1 MLITGE
7 SGAGKTENTKK
18 VITYFAILGSGG
30 DGGKKKKDDPV
41 AEKKANL
48 EDRIV
53 NTNPILE
60 SYGNAKT
67 IRNDNSS
74 RFGKFIRIYFNQM
87 GKLAG
92 GFIDVYLLEKSRV
105 TYQQPNERGY
115 HIFFQLVEEGPIE
128 GLQEM
133 CCFTTDPYDFFFMS
147 QGKVKVDS
155 IDDNE
160 ELEFT
165 DAAFDTLGFSFQE
178 KCDAFKLTACICHFG
193 EMTFKQ
199 KGREESC
206 EMDDPIPGQKASQLL
221 GVENWQLFYG
231 NFIRPKI
238 KVGTEWVYKGQNA
251 DNCLNSIAAL
261 ARSMYN
267 RLFMWLV
274 DLCNRTLIDPTMK
287 KVNFIGVLDIAGFE
301 IFEFNTFEQICINF
315 CNEKLQ
321 QFFNHHMFVLEQ
333 EEYVR
338 EGIEWEM
345 VDFGMDLEATIQL
358 MEKPMGLLAILEE
371 ETLFPKASDKSFND
385 KLVENLLGKSTS
397 FLKKQPGSRDKSAHF
412 AIGHYAGIVNYNLT
426 DWLTKN
432 KDQCNDTVVD
442 QLKKSTN
449 ALVVYLF
456 REHPGQPEEDPNK
469 GKEKAKK
476 GKDTKVFK
484 TVSSAF
490 RAQLESLLATLNS
503 TDPHFIRCIVPNNFK
518 TPGLLDS
525 TLVMHQLT
533 CNGVLE
539 GIRICRR
546 GFPNR
551 TVYLDFKHRFIII
564 KPKEVY
570 ACGTDLKAAAKIIL
584 DSIEAVNDRWRLGHT
599 KVFFRAG
606 TVGMIEEVRD
616 ESIKAILNYV
626 QGLCRGY
633 LGRKQYKIEQYKKS
647 MVPIMQRNIKKYL
660 FFRDWTW
667 YFLLNGTKR
676 FIGQE
681 DVEAV
686 IAKLEEE
693 ASVACSAYDKEV
705 DERDRLNDGISQ
717 MNQDKKDMMQQIEA
731 EQGDLSSFQHDLAS
745 ATNKR
750 SEKEDELTS
759 TQKRLTDTEASRN
772 DMIDKKRRYDN
783 DLSSFRKD
791 IDEMNMSI
799 QKAEQEKTNRDHTI
813 RNLNDEIAHQ
823 DELINKLTKE
833 KKYMQESQAKSS
845 DELNQA
851 EEKVDNLNKI
861 KVKLEVTLDDLED
874 SYEREKKSRLDTDK
888 QRRKVEGDLKVTQE
902 VVIDLER
909 DKKDVEGCI
918 ENKDKDIHDSQ
929 NRLADEQSIVGKL
942 QKTIKELQGRIEQN
956 EEELEGERGART
968 NAEKQRGGLSRELDD
983 LSERVDEAGGATM
996 AQVDL
1001 NKKREAE
1008 IGKLRRDLE
1017 EGNIQHD
1024 GTLVG
1029 LKKKNVDATS
1039 EMAEQVDQL
1048 NKMNTKITKEKHAKK
1063 LQIDEVMGAMD
1074 VVANEKASLE
1084 KQNSLLQHQ
1093 SSETN
1098 RRCEE
1103 ANLTLTDYDSSRKK
1117 TVVENVELLRSVEEL
1132 DNNNMVLGKI
1142 KTTLVGQ
1149 LEETKKVSD
1158 DESKERSFLLGKF
1171 RNLEHEV
1178 DLTRGQLEEESQSK
1192 ADALRM
1198 LSKSVGDAQ
1207 LWRQKY
1213 EKEGL
1218 ARAEELESAKLK
1230 LQSRLAE
1237 AEGTV
1242 MNFNGK
1248 ATALEKEKMNL
1259 QSDIEE
1265 MSQNLDDAQAR
1276 CSQMEKKAKN
1286 FDKIVVEW
1294 KQKIDSLQAELDQS
1308 QVECRSYSTEL
1319 FKVKTAYEETMLLLE
1334 NVRKENK
1341 NLSNEIKDIMDQI
1354 GEGGRTIHE
1363 IDKIRKRLENEKL
1376 ELQAAL
1382 EEAESALEQEENK
1395 VLRSQLELSQVKQE
1409 IERRIKEKEDELEGL
1424 RKTYQRSVESMQSSL
1439 ENESKAKGEALRHK
1453 KKLEADL
1460 NELDIALEHSNGANA
1475 EAQQT
1480 IKKYQ
1485 SHIKESQ
1492 IGLEQEQLHR
1502 DKAREQLIQAER
1514 RNHAVRNEL
1523 EETKTQLEHADR
1535 QRRSAE
1541 QELSDVVEQ
1550 VADSTLQN
1558 QSLQSSKRKLDSEM
1572 QTMHVS

>member
-1 MLITGE
+1 
-7 SGAGKTENTKK
+7 
-18 VITYFAILGSGG
+18 
-30 DGGKKKKDDPV
+30 
-41 AEKKANL
+41 
-48 EDRIV
+48 
-53 NTNPILE
+53 
-60 SYGNAKT
+60 
-67 IRNDNSS
+67 
-74 RFGKFIRIYFNQM
+74 
-87 GKLAG
+87 
-92 GFIDVYLLEKSRV
+92 
-105 TYQQPNERGY
+105 
-115 HIFFQLVEEGPIE
+115 
-128 GLQEM
+128 
-133 CCFTTDPYDFFFMS
+133 
-147 QGKVKVDS
+147 
-155 IDDNE
+155 
-160 ELEFT
+160 
-165 DAAFDTLGFSFQE
+165 
-178 KCDAFKLTACICHFG
+178 
-193 EMTFKQ
+193 
-199 KGREESC
+199 
-206 EMDDPIPGQKASQLL
+206 
-221 GVENWQLFYG
+221 
-231 NFIRPKI
+231 
-238 KVGTEWVYKGQNA
+238 
-251 DNCLNSIAAL
+251 
-261 ARSMYN
+261 MYN

-412 AIGHYAGIVNYNLT
+412 AIGHYAGIMNYNLT

-647 MVPIMQRNIKKYL
+647 MVPIMQRNMKKYL

-667 YFLLNGTKR
+667 YLLLNGTKR

-833 KKYMQESQAKSS
+833 MKYMQESQAKSS

-942 QKTIKELQGRIEQN
+942 QKTIKELQRRIEQN

-983 LSERVDEAGGATM
+983 LSERE
-996 AQVDL
+996 
-1001 NKKREAE
+1001 EE

-1178 DLTRGQLEEESQSK
+1178 DFTRGQLEEESQSK

-1242 MNFNGK
+1242 MNFN
-1248 ATALEKEKMNL
+1248 
-1259 QSDIEE
+1259 
-1265 MSQNLDDAQAR
+1265 
-1276 CSQMEKKAKN
+1276 
-1286 FDKIVVEW
+1286 
-1294 KQKIDSLQAELDQS
+1294 
-1308 QVECRSYSTEL
+1308 
-1319 FKVKTAYEETMLLLE
+1319 
-1334 NVRKENK
+1334 
-1341 NLSNEIKDIMDQI
+1341 
-1354 GEGGRTIHE
+1354 
-1363 IDKIRKRLENEKL
+1363 
-1376 ELQAAL
+1376 
-1382 EEAESALEQEENK
+1382 
-1395 VLRSQLELSQVKQE
+1395 
-1409 IERRIKEKEDELEGL
+1409 
-1424 RKTYQRSVESMQSSL
+1424 
-1439 ENESKAKGEALRHK
+1439 
-1453 KKLEADL
+1453 
-1460 NELDIALEHSNGANA
+1460 
-1475 EAQQT
+1475 
-1480 IKKYQ
+1480 
-1485 SHIKESQ
+1485 
-1492 IGLEQEQLHR
+1492 
-1502 DKAREQLIQAER
+1502 
-1514 RNHAVRNEL
+1514 
-1523 EETKTQLEHADR
+1523 
-1535 QRRSAE
+1535 
-1541 QELSDVVEQ
+1541 
-1550 VADSTLQN
+1550 
-1558 QSLQSSKRKLDSEM
+1558 
-1572 QTMHVS
+1572 